1 MIFFSFN
8 FQYDMGPIWG
18 KIEQNA
24 RKTQEIV
31 KIKFLIGYDSSIVYK
46 KTICSVARLHYLCK

>member
-24 RKTQEIV
+24 RKQT
-31 KIKFLIGYDSSIVYK
+31 KRK
-46 KTICSVARLHYLCK
+46 RL

>member
-24 RKTQEIV
+24 RKHFG
-31 KIKFLIGYDSSIVYK
+31 KLN
-46 KTICSVARLHYLCK
+46 ARDCKDKVFDRL